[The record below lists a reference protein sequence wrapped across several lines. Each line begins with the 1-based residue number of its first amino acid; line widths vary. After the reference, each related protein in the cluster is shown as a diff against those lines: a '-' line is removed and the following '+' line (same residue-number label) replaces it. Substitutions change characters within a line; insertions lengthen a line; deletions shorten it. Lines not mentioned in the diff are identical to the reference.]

1 MPSVPSPPHALP
13 FTPLR
18 ELALVQ
24 CLFTK
29 LDLDCGA
36 VDQPTTLELIL
47 MRIFKKFIQ
56 PKLQNTGLP
65 TLASA

>member
-1 MPSVPSPPHALP
+1 
-13 FTPLR
+13 
-18 ELALVQ
+18 LALVQ